1 MSQRALACPISE
13 SNGRVPV
20 ESLPFDGDL
29 LSSGHTSHGRQHRD
43 DGLREQERLIRS
55 DDRIA
60 NIRKVYYRN
69 VFAIRYV
76 ADPTTDV
83 SVGYI
88 CYVAHLLGDG
98 DLHFGGIAC

>member
-13 SNGRVPV
+13 SNGRIPV

-29 LSSGHTSHGRQHRD
+29 LSSGHASRGRQHRD

-55 DDRIA
+55 NDRIA
-60 NIRKVYYRN
+60 NIRKVYCRN
-69 VFAIRYV
+69 VFTIRYV
-76 ADPTTDV
+76 ADPTTYV
-83 SVGYI
+83 SVSYI
-88 CYVAHLLGDG
+88 RYVAHLLGDG